1 MLIKSVIVFNTI
13 VAAPAAAACMCVS
26 TGLSVTYGHI
36 YIRLLSVFLLSF
48 ISFSLRS
55 YKRSFAQVPYPP
67 YRRRWIKLVCLCL
80 AMFTLLLFFNPIS
93 VSTYFHIQHY
103 VKDVYVLYA
112 LAASSCVATTVVLA
126 AILRQTRKMSLMLP
140 DTRSPRVAAAVRR
153 YFVAMLVLF
162 VFGYVCWSMSSMI
175 AVFHQGL
182 HGHYLF
188 TVPSNVPVFLLAIS
202 GALSFWL
209 FFQLQ
214 EREFATDDMHVLCP
228 VCEYPNDRAVRVCPE
243 CGKPLPVYSPATVV
257 DAGRHS

>member
-13 VAAPAAAACMCVS
+13 VAAPAVAACMCVS
-26 TGLSVTYGHI
+26 ASVSVTYGHV
-36 YIRLLSVFLLSF
+36 YIRLLSLFLLAF

-80 AMFTLLLFFNPIS
+80 AMFALLLFFNPIS

-103 VKDVYVLYA
+103 VKDVYVLCA
-112 LAASSCVATTVVLA
+112 LAALSCVATIVVLA

-140 DTRSPRVAAAVRR
+140 DTRSPRIAVATRR
-153 YFVAMLVLF
+153 YFAAMLVLF
-162 VFGYVCWSMSSMI
+162 ALGYLCWSMSSMI

-188 TVPSNVPVFLLAIS
+188 TVPSNVPMFLLAIS

-228 VCEYPNDRAVRVCPE
+228 VCEYPNDRAARVCPE
-243 CGKPLPVYSPATVV
+243 CGKPLPMYSHTATGG
-257 DAGRHS
+257 AGCQS